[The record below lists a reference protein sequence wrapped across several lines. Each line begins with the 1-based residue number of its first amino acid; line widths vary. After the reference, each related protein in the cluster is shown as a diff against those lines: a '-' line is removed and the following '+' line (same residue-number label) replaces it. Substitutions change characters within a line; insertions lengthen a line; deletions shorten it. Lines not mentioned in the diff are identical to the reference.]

1 MSDEKDY
8 EVGFKKPPKNRQFG
22 QPGGNKSG
30 RGFFKIENTPRYQLE
45 QLMQM
50 NEEQLQAIFKDKSQP
65 VMKRRMAKF
74 IVSGDWKT
82 YSDQINQVYGQP
94 KQRIETVDTTPHGI
108 ELTILQPK
116 AEEEKKSGEAKQ

>member
-1 MSDEKDY
+1 MSEEKDY

-22 QPGGNKSG
+22 QPGGNKAG
-30 RGFFKIENTPRYQLE
+30 RGFFKKENTPRYQLE

-50 NEEQLQAIFKDKSQP
+50 NEEQLQSIFKDKSQP

-82 YSDQINQVYGQP
+82 YSDQINQVYGKP
-94 KQRIETVDTTPHGI
+94 KENVEHTVNVPKGI
-108 ELTILQPK
+108 ELTILTPK
-116 AEEEKKSGEAKQ
+116 DNSKTNETKQ

>member
-1 MSDEKDY
+1 MSEKKDY

-30 RGFFKIENTPRYQLE
+30 RGFFKKENTPRYQLE

-82 YSDQINQVYGQP
+82 YSDQINQVYGKP
-94 KQRIETVDTTPHGI
+94 KESVEHTVNAPNGI
-108 ELTILQPK
+108 EITILKP
-116 AEEEKKSGEAKQ
+116 ENNTSEDKQ